1 MLNFYET
8 LRMNF
13 LFESSFLRYSSH
25 WNYFKN
31 YWHLFKTLVKLD
43 SLFLNSLILLNINNY
58 ISSFVN
64 LETVLFLLKIELRI
78 GNCLIFGVKC
88 AYNTTDL
95 HNSYFILVF
104 LFFFFLC
111 KKFHE
116 IWKAFNNA
124 AKNLYTIE
132 RNLKITCNVYSF
144 ILIFLF

>member
-88 AYNTTDL
+88 AYVIQRICI
-95 HNSYFILVF
+95 ILILF
-104 LFFFFLC
+104 SFFFFFFLC